1 MTETTGSLDRA
12 PAAPTA
18 RPLIIRPPGRLFDL
32 GMRELWRSRAIL
44 LALARRSLMVRYRHR
59 ILGAAWVLFQPLA
72 LMVVFTLFFGLM
84 ARMPSD
90 GLPYAVFVL
99 TGLLAWG
106 NVSKILAEGSS
117 SLANNSVLIT
127 RVYFPRAYLP
137 MAVVIASLIDIL
149 VDAVALVGLM
159 LYHSI
164 LPTAAIVAVP
174 FLLLIG
180 VAAALGVTFVLAS
193 LQAAYRD
200 VANFVPFLTQLWF
213 FLTPIIYPSSIVPAE
228 IRIYFWLNPMAL
240 VVEGL
245 RWALAG
251 TPAPPVEAWVIGSVM
266 AFLILAAGYLFF
278 RRREPTIA
286 DHL

>member
-1 MTETTGSLDRA
+1 
-12 PAAPTA
+12 
-18 RPLIIRPPGRLFDL
+18 
-32 GMRELWRSRAIL
+32 
-44 LALARRSLMVRYRHR
+44 MVRYRHR